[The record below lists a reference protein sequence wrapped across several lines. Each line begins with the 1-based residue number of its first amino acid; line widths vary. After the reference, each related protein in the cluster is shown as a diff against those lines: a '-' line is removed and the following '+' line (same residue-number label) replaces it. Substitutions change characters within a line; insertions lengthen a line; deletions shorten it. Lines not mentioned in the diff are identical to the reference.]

1 MNGSRCIDGKSPRN
15 SRRHSDGNMLIFACF
30 MLTAF
35 IFVLVIGGS
44 FGSLIFMQN
53 RLRSSADEIALAGA
67 RKLNY
72 MDRLGQMNN
81 MICRSRQLVFT
92 SQKQLSEAET
102 HYPQV
107 SLLAQRLHEE
117 SREMALELESQRQHL
132 RTISREEAT
141 VAMQD
146 KFDKLKNTYPMWLP
160 WLRVEMPSLT
170 EKTFGK
176 IKDIDSNAAQLQ
188 NVDELDGWDS
198 TTYISNKPGLKLYK
212 EGVNAKLPP
221 GGDGDL
227 NFKLSSLPT
236 PVDKNINPARILLK
250 KSFIELVG
258 DDLPSATSVKL
269 EIQLSTGLGPQA
281 SNKMLAIGT
290 AAATGACPMQ

>member
-1 MNGSRCIDGKSPRN
+1 MSCSRVMDKVSRDTRRN
-15 SRRHSDGNMLIFACF
+15 SRGNMLIFTCF

-35 IFVLVIGGS
+35 VFILVIGGS
-44 FGSLIFMQN
+44 FGSLFFMQN
-53 RLRSSADEIALAGA
+53 RLRASADEIALAGA
-67 RKLNY
+67 RTLNS

-102 HYPQV
+102 HYPQI
-107 SLLAQRLHEE
+107 SLLAQRLHDE
-117 SREMALELESQRQHL
+117 SRATAMELESQRQHL
-132 RTISREEAT
+132 RTISRNEAM

-160 WLRVEMPSLT
+160 WLRVDVPSLT

-176 IKDIDSNAAQLQ
+176 IKDIDSNAIQMK
-188 NVDELDGWDS
+188 NVDELDSWD
-198 TTYISNKPGLKLYK
+198 TTSYISSKPGVKLYK
-212 EGVNAKLPP
+212 EGVNAKLPS
-221 GGDGDL
+221 GDGDL

-236 PVDKNINPARILLK
+236 PVDKNINPARMVLK
-250 KSFIELVG
+250 NSFIELVN

-269 EIQLSTGLGPQA
+269 EIQLTTGLGPQA
-281 SNKMLAIGT
+281 SNKMLAVGT